1 MQSWWKNNFFSWK
14 NTDAVVLK
22 EEFWENHKNNNN
34 TLTFLFPIGTQS
46 GFGQAHSPITSW
58 VHFVA
63 QLISGIGGRGPK
75 SAPIDDG
82 IAIRGLV
89 SVVVLPVL
97 SACILPISVVANI
110 SVVVVSSVSVV
121 LPVLPIIKSII
132 SLSRNQGC

>member
-22 EEFWENHKNNNN
+22 EEFWENHKNNNNN

-89 SVVVLPVL
+89 SVVLPVV
-97 SACILPISVVANI
+97 SACILPISVANI
-110 SVVVVSSVSVV
+110 SVVVSSVSVV
-121 LPVLPIIKSII
+121 LPVLSVIKPII
-132 SLSRNQGC
+132 SLSWNQGC

>member
-1 MQSWWKNNFFSWK
+1 M
-14 NTDAVVLK
+14 
-22 EEFWENHKNNNN
+22 
-34 TLTFLFPIGTQS
+34 FPIGAQS

-75 SAPIDDG
+75 SSPIDDG

-89 SVVVLPVL
+89 SVVLPVL
-97 SACILPISVVANI
+97 SACISPISVVANI

-121 LPVLPIIKSII
+121 LPVLPTVLPIIKSIII